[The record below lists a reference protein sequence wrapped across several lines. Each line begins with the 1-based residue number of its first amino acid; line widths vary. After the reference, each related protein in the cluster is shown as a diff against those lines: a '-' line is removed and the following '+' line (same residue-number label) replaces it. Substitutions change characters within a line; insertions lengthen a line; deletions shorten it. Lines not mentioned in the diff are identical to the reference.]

1 MILLALN
8 NFAGEIHKV
17 EKERKENS
25 KGKKTRPN

>member
-8 NFAGEIHKV
+8 NFAGEINKV